1 MTTTTPSTALTIAG
15 SDSGGGAGVQADL
28 KTFAAHGVHGT
39 SAITALTAQNTV
51 GVVGIHVA
59 PASFVDQQ
67 IAVVLADFDVGAVK
81 TGMLA
86 TAEIVS
92 IVGARAAKGE
102 FNNLVVDP
110 VMVATSGDH
119 LLEPGA
125 TRAYVFD
132 LFPYAT
138 VITPNLAEASL
149 LVGRPVS
156 TIGEQIDAARRLFD
170 YGPECVVV
178 TGGDTDGGEVVDV
191 VFDGTAIRLL
201 RSTRIPT
208 INTHGTG
215 CTFSAA
221 ITARLAAGDTCT
233 DAIDAAKLY
242 ITAALRG
249 AAEWRLGRGH
259 GPVDHLRLQRRA
271 GAGAEPV

>member
-28 KTFAAHGVHGT
+28 KTFAACGVHGA

-51 GVVGIHVA
+51 GVFGVHVA

-67 IAVVLADFDVGAVK
+67 IAVVLADFNVGAVK

-92 IVGARAAKGE
+92 IVAARAAKGE
-102 FNNLVVDP
+102 FANLVVDP
-110 VMVATSGDH
+110 VMVATSGDR

-125 TRAYVFD
+125 TRAYISE

-156 TIGEQIDAARRLFD
+156 TIDEQIDAARRLFE

-178 TGGDTDGGEVVDV
+178 TGGDTDGDEVIDVVVD
-191 VFDGTAIRLL
+191 GATIRLL

-221 ITARLAAGDTCT
+221 ITARLAAGDTCS
-233 DAIDAAKLY
+233 DAIDAAKRY
-242 ITAALRG
+242 ITAALHG

-259 GPVDHLRLQRRA
+259 GPVDHLGLQRRA

>member
-1 MTTTTPSTALTIAG
+1 MTTTTPPTALTIAG

-28 KTFAAHGVHGT
+28 KTFAAHHVHGT

-51 GVVGIHVA
+51 GVFGVHVA
-59 PASFVDQQ
+59 PASFIDHQ
-67 IAVVLADFDVGAVK
+67 ISVVLADFDVGAVK

-92 IVGARAAKGE
+92 IVAARAAKGE

-125 TRAYVFD
+125 TNAYVSE
-132 LFPYAT
+132 LFPHAT

-156 TIGEQIDAARRLFD
+156 TLDEQIDAARRLFD
-170 YGPECVVV
+170 YGPKWVVV
-178 TGGDTDGGEVVDV
+178 TGGDTDGNEVVDV
-191 VFDGTAIRLL
+191 VFDGTTIRLL

-221 ITARLAAGDTCT
+221 IAARLAAGDTCR
-233 DAIDAAKLY
+233 DAIHKAKRY
-242 ITAALRG
+242 ITAALHG
-249 AAEWRLGRGH
+249 AADWRLGRGH
-259 GPVDHLRLQRRA
+259 GPVDHLALEA
-271 GAGAEPV
+271 PAETTNEPM

>member
-1 MTTTTPSTALTIAG
+1 MTTTTPPTALTIAG

-28 KTFAAHGVHGT
+28 KTFAALGVHGT
-39 SAITALTAQNTV
+39 SAITALTAQNSV
-51 GVVGIHVA
+51 GVFGVHVA

-92 IVGARAAKGE
+92 VVAARAAKGE
-102 FNNLVVDP
+102 LVNLVVDP

-125 TRAYVFD
+125 TNAYVCE
-132 LFPYAT
+132 LFPHAT

-156 TIGEQIDAARRLFD
+156 TLDEQIDAARRLFD
-170 YGPECVVV
+170 YGPKWVVV
-178 TGGDTDGGEVVDV
+178 TGGDTDGNEVVDV
-191 VFDGTAIRLL
+191 VFDGTTIRLL

-221 ITARLAAGDTCT
+221 IAARLAAGDPCP
-233 DAIDAAKLY
+233 DAIDVAKRY
-242 ITAALRG
+242 ITAALHG
-249 AAEWRLGRGH
+249 AADWRLGRGH
-259 GPVDHLRLQRRA
+259 GPVDHLTLEARA
-271 GAGAEPV
+271 GTTDEPM